1 MGDAEPRG
9 VVLDEGAVKTLP
21 RCPCPENANRR
32 HKSASPHPFERRRD
46 RQPGPGPRQGLV
58 PGLALGVYA
67 NIVAASHHLDLIP
80 VLVFGIAPHLAILA
94 GIGQLAPRTVPLFD

>member
-1 MGDAEPRG
+1 M
-9 VVLDEGAVKTLP
+9 
-21 RCPCPENANRR
+21 
-32 HKSASPHPFERRRD
+32 
-46 RQPGPGPRQGLV
+46 